1 MEFLFKLGLYGIY
14 VIVVLFIFLVLYVI
28 RINRKLG
35 SVIIELDKIAPEPS
49 RTKIQKKKKGFKQ
62 SKLYKNY
69 LKLNSAIKKS
79 GFERYLQEY
88 FISAN
93 IVTVLGSIILLV
105 GVGFFIRY
113 SILDAWINIYG
124 RIVLAILTSVSLL
137 LLAHILHKKQKAFS
151 SIITGTALGILYY
164 IFASAYYNYQLFST
178 GEALFITISL
188 TIFSVLLSFFY
199 NRVSLAQLAVLAAYT
214 APMLI
219 DYNRQEVLLLFYY
232 LLVLDIGVFMIV
244 FFKYNL
250 FLNLQAFAFTIVYF
264 GTWLVHSIRYQDY
277 THYHAAFFFLIV
289 FYILLFFIIVTNK
302 LRFAKKFIPLEI
314 SGTITLNM
322 LVFTAGVFLLDVLNP
337 EYKGLFTALIAL
349 INISFFY
356 GLMHLK
362 KIHNAITFLE
372 LGVSVVFLSL
382 IAPVEF
388 VGKSLTIVWAIQLVL
403 LLWIS
408 QKVDFKVF
416 RFGSAFMAFLI
427 ISLSFNQLYETFLY
441 ISPRAEFKPI
451 LLNLDFISGL
461 MSSLGLIACI
471 YLVSKEKDE
480 YYIKPLKISVYQAI
494 LSVFSLLIFYFNLYV
509 EIDYHVTINIE
520 SEIARKIILGI
531 YNFSFILAAGIAFTK
546 IKNYRLKQIGAIF
559 INLALIIYFTY
570 YFLIIIQARD
580 ELISGSGIS
589 SAQFWM
595 HLVISGL
602 IISLSYINYLL
613 YKDLLKANQ
622 IFKQF
627 TLWPLMLILL
637 VIISFEFDQVWLIF
651 YNKNNMISSDV
662 LEFVHRTPYT
672 LLWALYAALL
682 TLAGTLLNNI
692 QLRQISLFVIF
703 VAMFKL
709 FFKDFQYM
717 DIPNRTIS
725 LISMGGILL
734 FIAFVYQ
741 FNRKKIQT
749 DE

>member
-35 SVIIELDKIAPEPS
+35 SVIVELDKIAPKTS
-49 RTKIQKKKKGFKQ
+49 VRTIRKKKKDFKY
-62 SKLYKNY
+62 SKIYKSY
-69 LKLNSAIKKS
+69 LKLNNFIQKS

-124 RIVLAILTSVSLL
+124 RIVLAIISSIALL
-137 LLAHILHKKQKAFS
+137 LLAHTLHKKQKAFS

-188 TIFSVLLSFFY
+188 TVFSVLLSFFY

-219 DYNRQEVLLLFYY
+219 NYNRQEVLMLFYY

-289 FYILLFFIIVTNK
+289 FYILLFLIIVTNK

-349 INISFFY
+349 INIVFFY

-372 LGVSVVFLSL
+372 LGVSVVF
-382 IAPVEF
+382 
-388 VGKSLTIVWAIQLVL
+388 
-403 LLWIS
+403 
-408 QKVDFKVF
+408 
-416 RFGSAFMAFLI
+416 
-427 ISLSFNQLYETFLY
+427 
-441 ISPRAEFKPI
+441 
-451 LLNLDFISGL
+451 
-461 MSSLGLIACI
+461 
-471 YLVSKEKDE
+471 
-480 YYIKPLKISVYQAI
+480 
-494 LSVFSLLIFYFNLYV
+494 
-509 EIDYHVTINIE
+509 
-520 SEIARKIILGI
+520 
-531 YNFSFILAAGIAFTK
+531 
-546 IKNYRLKQIGAIF
+546 
-559 INLALIIYFTY
+559 
-570 YFLIIIQARD
+570 
-580 ELISGSGIS
+580 
-589 SAQFWM
+589 
-595 HLVISGL
+595 
-602 IISLSYINYLL
+602 
-613 YKDLLKANQ
+613 
-622 IFKQF
+622 
-627 TLWPLMLILL
+627 
-637 VIISFEFDQVWLIF
+637 
-651 YNKNNMISSDV
+651 
-662 LEFVHRTPYT
+662 
-672 LLWALYAALL
+672 
-682 TLAGTLLNNI
+682 
-692 QLRQISLFVIF
+692 
-703 VAMFKL
+703 
-709 FFKDFQYM
+709 
-717 DIPNRTIS
+717 
-725 LISMGGILL
+725 
-734 FIAFVYQ
+734 
-741 FNRKKIQT
+741 
-749 DE
+749 

>member
-14 VIVVLFIFLVLYVI
+14 VIVVLFIFLVLYVM

-35 SVIIELDKIAPEPS
+35 SVIVELDKIAPKPS
-49 RTKIQKKKKGFKQ
+49 ARITRKKKKGFKYT
-62 SKLYKNY
+62 KFYTGY
-69 LKLNSAIKKS
+69 LKFMRLIKKS

-105 GVGFFIRY
+105 GIGFFIRY
-113 SILDAWINIYG
+113 SVLDAWINIYG
-124 RIVLAILTSVSLL
+124 RIVLAIVASVALL
-137 LLAHILHKKQKAFS
+137 LLAHILREKQKAFS

-164 IFASAYYNYQLFST
+164 IFASAYYNYRLFST
-178 GEALFITISL
+178 GEALFITVAL
-188 TIFSVLLSFFY
+188 TSFSVLLSFFY

-219 DYNRQEVLLLFYY
+219 NYNGQEVQMLFYY
-232 LLVLDIGVFMIV
+232 LLVLDLGVFMIV

-250 FLNLQAFAFTIVYF
+250 FLNLQAYAFTIVYY
-264 GTWLVHSIRYQDY
+264 GVWLVHSIRYQDY
-277 THYHAAFFFLIV
+277 THYHSAFFFLIV
-289 FYILLFFIIVTNK
+289 FYILLFLIVVTNK

-314 SGTITLNM
+314 TGTITLNM
-322 LVFTAGVFLLDVLNP
+322 LVFTAGTFLLDVLNP

-349 INISFFY
+349 INVLFFY

-372 LGVSVVFLSL
+372 LGISVVFLSL

-441 ISPRAEFKPI
+441 ISPQSEFKPV

-471 YLVSKEKDE
+471 YLVSKENDE

-494 LSVFSLLIFYFNLYV
+494 LSVFSLLIFYFNLYI
-509 EIDYHVTINIE
+509 EIDYHITITIE
-520 SEIARKIILGI
+520 SEIARRIFLGI

-546 IKNYRLKQIGAIF
+546 INNYRLKQIGGIF
-559 INLALIIYFTY
+559 INIALIIYFTY

-580 ELISGSGIS
+580 ELISGGGINTG
-589 SAQFWM
+589 QFWA
-595 HLVISGL
+595 HLVISLLVIG
-602 IISLSYINYLL
+602 LSYLNYSL
-613 YKDLLKANQ
+613 YKDLLQANSF
-622 IFKQF
+622 FKQF
-627 TLWPLMLILL
+627 TLWPFMLILL
-637 VIISFEFDQVWLIF
+637 VIISFEFDQIWLIF
-651 YNKNNMISSDV
+651 FNKNNMISADL

-682 TLAGTLLNNI
+682 TIAGTLLNNI
-692 QLRQISLFVIF
+692 QLRQISLFVVF
-703 VAMFKL
+703 AAMLKL
-709 FFKDFQYM
+709 FLKDFEYM
-717 DIPNRTIS
+717 DIPNRTVS

-741 FNRKKIQT
+741 FNRKKIET